1 MLTTL
6 AGLPVSAADSARAAA
21 SVYTA
26 SLLATAPIVAAAIG
40 ALAMRRAAAEGRVLV
55 WRVAVVV
62 LLVALAGRLLPLRLA
77 GWSVPSIVAAP
88 LVALGRIRVADLAPH
103 LAGTHN
109 QAPAGSR
116 WIQIAFAV
124 YVVGVVVALLPTV
137 IASIRARRM
146 LSRARALDADRS
158 WMADLEDSRSRL
170 DVRRVVRLFRSR
182 EVNVPM
188 TWGLRHAVILLP
200 SAADGWTADE
210 RRMVLRHELA
220 HVRGADWAFGL
231 AARFACALYWF
242 HPGAWWIARSL
253 RRDAER
259 AADDRVISSGVPR
272 SDYAELLIA
281 ASMGGVPLI
290 ETALALSGRGPLR
303 ARLAAILDAGREV
316 RPLARR
322 WTLVATAACAVS
334 SVPLCGV
341 EIVPTRDVLAS
352 LMRDSRWESR
362 AYAVIGLAHRADT
375 VAFARSAAELDPN
388 PRVRAWARYALGLRP
403 ETAPNSGAPEAR

>member
-1 MLTTL
+1 M
-6 AGLPVSAADSARAAA
+6 
-21 SVYTA
+21 
-26 SLLATAPIVAAAIG
+26 LLA
-40 ALAMRRAAAEGRVLV
+40 
-55 WRVAVVV
+55 
-62 LLVALAGRLLPLRLA
+62 ALAGRLLPLRLA

-88 LVALGRIRVADLAPH
+88 LVALGRIRVADLAPRV
-103 LAGTHN
+103 AGMHN
-109 QAPAGSR
+109 YVPAGSR
-116 WIQIAFAV
+116 WIQMAFAM
-124 YVVGVVVALLPTV
+124 YVAGVVVALFPTAL
-137 IASIRARRM
+137 ASIRARRT
-146 LSRARALDADRS
+146 LRRARALDADRS
-158 WMADLEDSRSRL
+158 WAADLEDSRRRL
-170 DVRRVVRLFRSR
+170 DVRRGVRLLQSR
-182 EVNVPM
+182 EVDVPM

-200 SAADGWTADE
+200 AAADDWTEDE

-231 AARFACALYWF
+231 AARFACSLYWF
-242 HPGAWWIARSL
+242 HPGVWWIARAL

-259 AADDRVISSGVPR
+259 AADDRVISSGVAR

-281 ASMGGVPLI
+281 ASMGEAGASRV

-303 ARLAAILDAGREV
+303 ARLGAILDVGRDV

-322 WTLVATAACAVS
+322 WTLVATAACAAS
-334 SVPLCGV
+334 AVPLCGV

-403 ETAPNSGAPEAR
+403 EAAPLTGAAEAR